1 MNNLCQNI
9 LKQNILKTLAYF
21 DIFNYPLTD
30 EEIIQFLPEKNTKS
44 AFDGS
49 LKNLLQ
55 EKLMFKISRFYS
67 LQNREMLAAR
77 RIEGNTR
84 AVHQL
89 KIARRIA
96 KFLSRFPFVR
106 SVCVSGSL
114 SKDFADKKSDI
125 DFFIITEAD
134 RLWIARTFMH
144 LFKKL
149 TYFAGKQHWFCMNYY
164 IDEKGMEIIEKNIF
178 TAMEIVTLK
187 PMQGKEHFKR
197 FINANAW
204 TKNYFPEQKISIVD
218 DRIEKIKLKWFI
230 EKIFRSKFGDVIE
243 KWLMDV
249 TDKRWKKK
257 TERKKLNNHG
267 ERISM
272 IVGPHFSKPN
282 PDIFQLKIINEY
294 ELRVNQLLSS
304 YQLIEIEQ

>member
-1 MNNLCQNI
+1 MNNLCR
-9 LKQNILKTLAYF
+9 NILKTLTYF
-21 DIFNYPLTD
+21 DIFNYPLTA

-44 AFDGS
+44 DFHES
-49 LKNLLQ
+49 LKNLLE
-55 EKLMFKISRFYS
+55 EKLIFKTNRFYS
-67 LQNREMLAAR
+67 LQNLESIVSR
-77 RIEGNTR
+77 RIEGNKR

-89 KIARRIA
+89 KIARTIA
-96 KFLSRFPFVR
+96 KFLSGFPFVK

-134 RLWIARTFMH
+134 RLWTARSFMH

-149 TYFAGKQHWFCMNYY
+149 SYLAGKQHWFCMNYY
-164 IDEKGMEIIEKNIF
+164 VDEEGMEIVEKNIF

-187 PMQGKEHFKR
+187 PMQGKKYFKR
-197 FINANAW
+197 FIDANSW
-204 TKNYFPEQKISIVD
+204 TKNYFPGQKISID
-218 DRIEKIKLKWFI
+218 EDGTGKIKLIRFI
-230 EKIFRSKFGDVIE
+230 EKLFRSKFGDVIE
-243 KWLMDV
+243 NWLMKV

-257 TERKKLNNHG
+257 TEKNKLNNHG

-272 IVGPHFSKPN
+272 IVSPHFSKPN

-294 ELRVNQLLSS
+294 KLRVNQLFSS
-304 YQLIEIEQ
+304 CELIQIDQ